1 MGARSY
7 MNTHQTHMRHAV
19 GVAESARHRARP
31 NPWVG
36 AVVVCQD
43 GSIYSGATSAPG
55 GAHAEIVAL
64 NAAHAAHAST
74 NGATLY
80 STLEPCSHIGRT
92 GACTTAIID
101 AGISTVVSGIQDPDP
116 RVAGRGFA
124 QLESAGIAVVR
135 DVCADEITT
144 QLRPYIHHRT
154 TGRPFVRLKMACTM
168 DARTTLPDGQKRITG
183 DEARVR
189 VHELRADSDV
199 IITGMGTVRTD
210 DPLLTVR
217 DCDGESPRRIV
228 LVTDVGSVPEH
239 AQVQPCD
246 EWAGSLT
253 DLLDELGSQG
263 VIVAM
268 VEAGPRVARSFFEH
282 NLVDEYIFHIAP
294 IVCGDSNTLPVF
306 DGLPATTA
314 SQMWRGTLS
323 SVGVFGSDLEIIL
336 SPQQQKVGAS

>member
-1 MGARSY
+1 
-7 MNTHQTHMRHAV
+7 MNTHQTQMRHAV
-19 GVAESARHRARP
+19 GMAELARHRARP

-36 AVVVCQD
+36 TVIVCAD
-43 GSIYSGATSAPG
+43 GTVFSGATSAPG

-64 NAAHAAHAST
+64 NAAREARVST
-74 NGATLY
+74 IGATLY

-92 GACTTAIID
+92 GACTTAIIN
-101 AGISTVVSGIQDPDP
+101 AGISTVVVGIKDPDS
-116 RVAGRGFA
+116 RVAGRGLE
-124 QLESAGIAVVR
+124 QLEAAGIAVIR
-135 DVCADEITT
+135 DVCADEVEA

-168 DARTTLPDGQKRITG
+168 DARITLPNGQNRITG
-183 DEARVR
+183 DEARRR

-199 IITGMGTVRTD
+199 IITGNATVRAD
-210 DPLLTVR
+210 NPQLTVR
-217 DCDGESPRRIV
+217 DCDGQSPRRIV
-228 LVTDVGSVPEH
+228 LVSALGSVP
-239 AQVQPCD
+239 ADAKVQPCD

-268 VEAGPRVARSFFEH
+268 VEAGSRVARSFFEQD
-282 NLVDEYIFHIAP
+282 LVDEYIFHIAP
-294 IVCGDSNTLPVF
+294 IVCGDNNTLPVF
-306 DGLPATTA
+306 DGLPETTA
-314 SQMWRGTLS
+314 AQMWHGTLS